1 MVLPGHFYFT
11 QLLLPLMISTARA
24 SPDGIARVITV
35 SSMGHLVGA
44 GLNFST
50 FKDSPAR
57 KKMNTVELY
66 FQSKFVRVLIAR
78 SQHIDWSIIDNRVT
92 LLSPQ
97 NLIDDIEIKELSP
110 FLSILV
116 VCITSLLFDILIQSE
131 GSIKTDLFTNVRGP
145 LNFILVR
152 PSAFLF
158 LR

>member
-1 MVLPGHFYFT
+1 MYSPIDQLTADGYDLQFGTNVIGMRFVLFRIFLMVLPGHFYFT

-78 SQHIDWSIIDNRVT
+78 SQHID
-92 LLSPQ
+92 
-97 NLIDDIEIKELSP
+97 
-110 FLSILV
+110 
-116 VCITSLLFDILIQSE
+116 
-131 GSIKTDLFTNVRGP
+131 
-145 LNFILVR
+145 
-152 PSAFLF
+152 
-158 LR
+158 